1 MTHFLICI
9 RYNTFMTIYLD
20 IIFLENIFMNT
31 IILFATSIILKNK
44 INIIRILISSSI
56 GSLYAVLTYVTTL
69 GIFSNIFL
77 KIILSI
83 AMIYVA
89 FKPNRIKQMLKLL
102 MIFYLAS
109 FTFGGVAFALVYFVK
124 PQNILL
130 EKRSINWNISDKNS
144 ISRWNNRFY
153 NNNYCFQNY

>member
-1 MTHFLICI
+1 
-9 RYNTFMTIYLD
+9 MTIYLD

-44 INIIRILISSSI
+44 ISIIRILISSSI

-69 GIFSNIFL
+69 GIFSNVFL

-83 AMIYVA
+83 AMIYIA
-89 FKPNRIKQMLKLL
+89 FKPNSIKQMLKLL

-109 FTFGGVAFALVYFVK
+109 FTFGGVAFALIYFVK

-130 EKRSINWNISDKNS
+130 EKRGINRNISNKNN
-144 ISRWNNRFY
+144 ISRRNNRFY
-153 NNNYCFQNY
+153 NNNYCFQTDKRENYKKRYVL